1 MTTGTNLQVLL
12 ASRPQGW
19 PSEDNF
25 RFVESAMPQIG
36 DGELLVRGLYLS
48 LDPYMRGRMN
58 DAPSYVPPVQLGAV
72 MCGELAGE
80 VVESRN
86 PKFAPGDRVS
96 GDLGWQQYAVSNGR
110 GLRKLA
116 PVTPLTAQLSV
127 CGMPGITAYVGL
139 LDIGKPE
146 PGQTVVV
153 SGAAGAVGS
162 VVGQLAKLRGCRAVG
177 IAGGPDKCRFVVEQL
192 GFDAC
197 LDYKAGNL
205 REALEAATPQG
216 IDVYFDNVGGE
227 ILDTVL
233 PRMNNFARLPLC
245 GLISQYN
252 ATSLPEGPD
261 RMNYLMGQLLRRRI
275 TMRGFIVFD
284 DFGHLYPEFTREM
297 TAWVEAG
304 KITYREEVIT
314 GLEEAPAAFAGLLR
328 GGAFGK
334 RVVHLSD

>member
-252 ATSLPEGPD
+252 ATEAYGVKNFRFILVK
-261 RMNYLMGQLLRRRI
+261 RI
-275 TMRGFIVFD
+275 KVQGFIVFD
-284 DFGHLYPEFTREM
+284 FAERHAAARTDLALWLAE
-297 TAWVEAG
+297 G
-304 KITYREEVIT
+304 KLRHHETVAE
-314 GLEEAPAAFAGLLR
+314 GLRAAPAAFLGMLR
-328 GGAFGK
+328 GANLGK
-334 RVVHLSD
+334 QLVKLA

>member
-1 MTTGTNLQVLL
+1 
-12 ASRPQGW
+12 
-19 PSEDNF
+19 
-25 RFVESAMPQIG
+25 
-36 DGELLVRGLYLS
+36 
-48 LDPYMRGRMN
+48 
-58 DAPSYVPPVQLGAV
+58 
-72 MCGELAGE
+72 
-80 VVESRN
+80 
-86 PKFAPGDRVS
+86 
-96 GDLGWQQYAVSNGR
+96 
-110 GLRKLA
+110 
-116 PVTPLTAQLSV
+116 
-127 CGMPGITAYVGL
+127 MPGITAYVGL

-252 ATSLPEGPD
+252 ATEAYGVKNFRVILV
-261 RMNYLMGQLLRRRI
+261 RRI
-275 TMRGFIVFD
+275 KVQGFIVFD
-284 DFGHLYPEFTREM
+284 FAERHAAARTDLALWLAE
-297 TAWVEAG
+297 G
-304 KITYREEVIT
+304 KLRHHETVAE
-314 GLEEAPAAFAGLLR
+314 GLRAAPAAFLGMLR
-328 GGAFGK
+328 GANLGK
-334 RVVHLSD
+334 QLVKLA

>member
-12 ASRPQGW
+12 ASRPHGW
-19 PSEDNF
+19 PTEDNF
-25 RFVESAMPQIG
+25 RFAESAMPRIG

-58 DAPSYVPPVQLGAV
+58 DGPSYVPPVQVGAV
-72 MCGELAGE
+72 MCGEVAAE
-80 VVESRN
+80 VLESRH
-86 PKFAPGDRVS
+86 PKYAVGDRVA
-96 GDLGWQQYAVSNGR
+96 GDLGWQQFAVSNGK

-127 CGMPGITAYVGL
+127 CGMPGVTAWVGL

-153 SGAAGAVGS
+153 SGAAGAVGG
-162 VVGQLAKLRGCRAVG
+162 VVGQIAKLKGCRAVG

-197 LDYKAGNL
+197 LDYKAGDL
-205 REALEAATPQG
+205 REALRAATPQG
-216 IDVYFDNVGGE
+216 VDVYFDNVGGE

-233 PRMNNFARLPLC
+233 PRMNTFARLPLC

-252 ATSLPEGPD
+252 ATEPYGVKNFRYILV
-261 RMNYLMGQLLRRRI
+261 NRI
-275 TMRGFIVFD
+275 KVQGFIVFD
-284 DFGHLYPEFTREM
+284 FAERYPAARADLAQWLAE
-297 TAWVEAG
+297 G
-304 KITYREEVIT
+304 KLRHHETVAE
-314 GLEEAPAAFAGLLR
+314 GLRAAPAAFLGMLR
-328 GGAFGK
+328 GANLGK
-334 RVVHLSD
+334 QLVKLA

>member
-1 MTTGTNLQVLL
+1 MTTGTHLQVLL

-19 PSEDNF
+19 PTEDNF
-25 RFVESAMPQIG
+25 RIVESAMPRIG
-36 DGELLVRGLYLS
+36 DGEILLRGLYLS

-58 DAPSYVPPVQLGAV
+58 DAPSYVPPVEVGAV
-72 MCGELAGE
+72 MCGEVAAE
-80 VVESRN
+80 VVESRH
-86 PKFAPGDRVS
+86 PKYAVGDRVS
-96 GDLGWQQYAVSNGR
+96 GDLGWQQYAVSSGK

-127 CGMPGITAYVGL
+127 CGMPGVTAYVGL
-139 LDIGKPE
+139 LDLGKPE

-162 VVGQLAKLRGCRAVG
+162 VVGQIAKLKGCRAVG

-205 REALEAATPQG
+205 REQLKAATPQG
-216 IDVYFDNVGGE
+216 VDVYFDNVGGE

-233 PRMNNFARLPLC
+233 PRMNTFARLPLC

-252 ATSLPEGPD
+252 ATEAYGVKNFRYILVK
-261 RMNYLMGQLLRRRI
+261 RI
-275 TMRGFIVFD
+275 KVQGFIVFD
-284 DFGHLYPEFTREM
+284 FPERYAAARADLAQWLAEGRLRHHETVAE
-297 TAWVEAG
+297 
-304 KITYREEVIT
+304 
-314 GLEEAPAAFAGLLR
+314 GLRAAPAAFLGMLR
-328 GGAFGK
+328 GANLGK
-334 RVVHLSD
+334 QLVKLA